1 MLRKIDVIKH
11 GEKVLQGNEA
21 CAEAAIH
28 AGCRFFAGYPIT
40 PSTEIIEYL
49 SEALLLQEEGSF
61 LQAEDEISA
70 MCAVIGARWG
80 GKKSMTA
87 TSGPGF
93 TLKQEALGY
102 AVETETPVVVVNV
115 QRGGPATG
123 QPTFSSQQD
132 IYQAKYG
139 SHGDYEM
146 ICLAPASVQEMYD
159 FTIKAFNLA
168 EQYRTPV
175 ILLADEIVGHMR
187 EKIQIPKQIE
197 VEDRTTMKHCDKPF
211 GRNEKNIPYAVNFFE
226 GHNVLVE
233 GQLHDEKGRRIGHI
247 PEQSGVFVENLI
259 DKIRKNQT
267 ELVDIDHEFLE
278 DAEIALIAYGTV
290 ARSAKR
296 AVKIAREKGIKAG
309 LIKINIVWPFPEE
322 ELKAMAGHIK
332 TILVPEMNM
341 GKYCLEIERC
351 LKQSTVISVPQ
362 LGGIIHQPTELLGI
376 IETETARNRTVPAGT
391 KERDHSLICAEKEM
405 KSEKGSKQ

>member
-1 MLRKIDVIKH
+1 MLKKINIKTK
-11 GEKVLQGNEA
+11 GERVLQGNEA

-49 SEALLLQEEGSF
+49 SEALLKEKDGSF

-70 MCAVIGARWG
+70 MCAIVGARWG
-80 GKKSMTA
+80 GKKSLTA

-139 SHGDYEM
+139 SHGDYE
-146 ICLAPASVQEMYD
+146 IVCLAPASVQEMYD
-159 FTIKAFNLA
+159 YTIKAFNLA
-168 EQYRTPV
+168 EKFRTPV

-187 EKIQIPKQIE
+187 EKITIPEFIE
-197 VEDRTTMKHCDKPF
+197 VEEMAPVAKCDEPF
-211 GRNEKNIPYAVNFFE
+211 SRNEKYIPAAVNFFE

-233 GQLHDEKGRRIGHI
+233 GQLHDERGRRIGHI
-247 PEQSGVFVENLI
+247 ADKSGEFVDNLVN
-259 DKIRKNQT
+259 KIRENRA
-267 ELVDIDHEFLE
+267 ELADIEHEFLD
-278 DAEIALIAYGTV
+278 DAEMVVIAYGTV

-296 AVKIAREKGIKAG
+296 AVKVARENGKKVG

-322 ELKAMAGHIK
+322 QIKNLVGNIK
-332 TILVPEMNM
+332 TVIVPEMNM
-341 GKYCLEIERC
+341 GKYCHEIERC
-351 LKQSTVISVPQ
+351 LKQSSVISVSK
-362 LGGIIHQPTELLGI
+362 LGGNIHQPTELVEVIMKEG
-376 IETETARNRTVPAGT
+376 TRN
-391 KERDHSLICAEKEM
+391 E
-405 KSEKGSKQ
+405 

>member
-1 MLRKIDVIKH
+1 MLQKIDVMNH

-49 SEALLLQEEGSF
+49 SEALMLQEDGSF

-70 MCAVIGARWG
+70 MCATIGARWG

-159 FTIKAFNLA
+159 FTVKAFNLA
-168 EQYRTPV
+168 EQFRTPV

-187 EKIQIPKQIE
+187 EKIRIPEQIAV
-197 VEDRTTMKHCDKPF
+197 VEHTPVKDCEKPF
-211 GRNEKNIPYAVNFFE
+211 SRNEKNIPCSVHFFQ
-226 GHNVLVE
+226 GHNLLVE
-233 GQLHDEKGRRIGHI
+233 GQLHDEKGRRIGHLADK
-247 PEQSGVFVENLI
+247 SGVFVENLI
-259 DKIRKNQT
+259 DKIRKNKAD
-267 ELVDIDHEFLE
+267 LVDMDHEFLE
-278 DAEIALIAYGTV
+278 DAEVAVIAYGTV

-296 AVKIAREKGIKAG
+296 AVRIAREKGIKVG

-322 ELKAMAGHIK
+322 QLRELAANMRTVI
-332 TILVPEMNM
+332 VPEMNM
-341 GKYCLEIERC
+341 GKYCLEIQRC
-351 LKQSTVISVPQ
+351 LKQSNVISVPK
-362 LGGIIHQPTELLGI
+362 LGGIIHQPTELLHI
-376 IETETARNRTVPAGT
+376 IENETG
-391 KERDHSLICAEKEM
+391 ER
-405 KSEKGSKQ
+405 GR

>member
-1 MLRKIDVIKH
+1 MLKKIDVKAH

-49 SEALLLQEEGSF
+49 SEALFRQADGSF
-61 LQAEDEISA
+61 FQAEDEISA

-93 TLKQEALGY
+93 TLKQEAFGY
-102 AVETETPVVVVNV
+102 AVETETPVVVVDV

-139 SHGDYEM
+139 SHGDYEI

-159 FTIKAFNLA
+159 DTIKAFNLA
-168 EQYRTPV
+168 EKFRTPV

-187 EKIQIPKQIE
+187 EKITIPEQIE
-197 VEDRTTMKHCDKPF
+197 VEVAEHLEHCDAPF
-211 GRNEKNIPYAVNFFE
+211 QRNEKYIPRAVNFFE

-247 PEQSGVFVENLI
+247 ADQSGKFIENLVN
-259 DKIRKNQT
+259 KIRTNQ
-267 ELVDIDHEFLE
+267 EEFVDLEHEYLD
-278 DAEIALIAYGTV
+278 DAEAVVIAYGTV

-296 AVKIAREKGIKAG
+296 AVRVAREKGWKVG
-309 LIKINIVWPFPEE
+309 LIKINIVWPFPERQIRD
-322 ELKAMAGHIK
+322 LAGKMK
-332 TILVPEMNM
+332 TAIVPEMNM
-341 GKYCLEIERC
+341 GKYCFEIERC
-351 LKQSTVISVPQ
+351 LKQSKVVSAPK
-362 LGGIIHQPTELLGI
+362 LGGNIHHPRELLEVI
-376 IETETARNRTVPAGT
+376 MREVARN
-391 KERDHSLICAEKEM
+391 E
-405 KSEKGSKQ
+405 

>member
-1 MLRKIDVIKH
+1 MLKKIAVKTS

-49 SEALLLQEEGSF
+49 SEALLREEDGSF

-70 MCAVIGARWG
+70 MCAIVGARWG

-93 TLKQEALGY
+93 TLKQEALGF
-102 AVETETPVVVVNV
+102 AIETETPAVVVNV

-139 SHGDYEM
+139 SHGDYE
-146 ICLAPASVQEMYD
+146 IVCIAPASVQEMYD
-159 FTIKAFNLA
+159 YTVKAFNMA
-168 EQYRTPV
+168 EKFRTPV
-175 ILLADEIVGHMR
+175 IILADEIVGHMR
-187 EKIQIPKQIE
+187 EKITIPEFIE
-197 VEDRTTMKHCDKPF
+197 VEVMAPVEKCEEPF
-211 GRNEKNIPYAVNFFE
+211 SRNEKYIPAAVNFFE

-247 PEQSGVFVENLI
+247 ADKSREFVEDLVS
-259 DKIRKNQT
+259 KIRVNQD
-267 ELVDIDHEFLE
+267 EFVDVEHEFLE
-278 DAEIALIAYGTV
+278 NAELAVIAYGTV

-296 AVKIAREKGIKAG
+296 AVKIARENGRKVG
-309 LIKINIVWPFPEE
+309 LIKINIVWPFPEDE
-322 ELKAMAGHIK
+322 IKKLVGNIK
-332 TILVPEMNM
+332 TVLVPEMNM

-351 LKQSTVISVPQ
+351 LKQSNVISIPK
-362 LGGIIHQPTELLGI
+362 LGGNIHQPTELLEVI
-376 IETETARNRTVPAGT
+376 M
-391 KERDHSLICAEKEM
+391 KEGAQNE
-405 KSEKGSKQ
+405 

>member
-1 MLRKIDVIKH
+1 MLSKIDVKAN
-11 GEKVLQGNEA
+11 GVKVLQGNEA

-49 SEALLLQEEGSF
+49 SDALLKQEDGSF

-102 AVETETPVVVVNV
+102 AIETETPVVVVNV

-139 SHGDYEM
+139 SHGDYEVVC
-146 ICLAPASVQEMYD
+146 IAPSSVQEMYD
-159 FTIKAFNLA
+159 YTVKAFNLA
-168 EQYRTPV
+168 EKFRTPV
-175 ILLADEIVGHMR
+175 LILADEIVGHMR
-187 EKIQIPKQIE
+187 EKIVIPNQIE
-197 VEDRTTMKHCDKPF
+197 VEMMEPVEKCDTPF

-233 GQLHDEKGRRIGHI
+233 GQLHDERGRRIGHI
-247 PEQSGVFVENLI
+247 ADKSGKFVENLVS
-259 DKIRKNQT
+259 KIRMNQA
-267 ELVDIDHEFLE
+267 ELVDLECQWLE
-278 DAEIALIAYGTV
+278 DAEAVVIAYGTV

-296 AVKIAREKGIKAG
+296 AVKIARDKGRKVG

-322 ELKAMAGHIK
+322 QIK
-332 TILVPEMNM
+332 KLVSDIKSVIVPEMNM
-341 GKYCLEIERC
+341 GKYYHEIERC
-351 LKQSTVISVPQ
+351 LKQSNVVSVPK
-362 LGGIIHQPTELLGI
+362 LGGNIHQPSELVEVILR
-376 IETETARNRTVPAGT
+376 EVAHNE
-391 KERDHSLICAEKEM
+391 
-405 KSEKGSKQ
+405 

>member
-1 MLRKIDVIKH
+1 MLKKIDVKAH

-49 SEALLLQEEGSF
+49 SEALLKQEEGSF

-93 TLKQEALGY
+93 TLKQEAFGY
-102 AVETETPVVVVNV
+102 AVETETPVVVVDV

-139 SHGDYEM
+139 SHGDYEI

-159 FTIKAFNLA
+159 DTIKAFNLA
-168 EQYRTPV
+168 EKFRTPV

-187 EKIQIPKQIE
+187 EKITIPEQIE
-197 VEDRTTMKHCDKPF
+197 VEVAEHAELYDAPF
-211 GRNEKNIPYAVNFFE
+211 QRNEKYIPRAVNFFE

-247 PEQSGVFVENLI
+247 ADQSGKFVENLI
-259 DKIRKNQT
+259 NKIRANQE
-267 ELVDIDHEFLE
+267 ELADLEHEYLD
-278 DAEIALIAYGTV
+278 DAEAVVIAYGTV
-290 ARSAKR
+290 SRSAKR
-296 AVKIAREKGIKAG
+296 AVRVAREKGWKIG
-309 LIKINIVWPFPEE
+309 LIKINIVWPFPERQIRD
-322 ELKAMAGHIK
+322 LARKMK
-332 TILVPEMNM
+332 TAIVPEMNM
-341 GKYCLEIERC
+341 GKYCLEVERC
-351 LKQSTVISVPQ
+351 LKQSKVVSVPK
-362 LGGIIHQPTELLGI
+362 LGGNIHQPRELLEVI
-376 IETETARNRTVPAGT
+376 MREVARN
-391 KERDHSLICAEKEM
+391 E
-405 KSEKGSKQ
+405 

>member
-1 MLRKIDVIKH
+1 MLKKINIKTK
-11 GEKVLQGNEA
+11 GERVLQGNEA

-49 SEALLLQEEGSF
+49 SGALLKEEEGSF

-70 MCAVIGARWG
+70 MCAIIGARWG

-139 SHGDYEM
+139 SHGDYEIVCM
-146 ICLAPASVQEMYD
+146 APASVQEMYD

-168 EQYRTPV
+168 EKFRTPV

-187 EKIQIPKQIE
+187 EKITIPEFIE
-197 VEDRTTMKHCDKPF
+197 VEEMEPVAKCDEPF
-211 GRNEKNIPYAVNFFE
+211 SRNEKYIPAAVNFFE

-233 GQLHDEKGRRIGHI
+233 GQLHDERGRRIGHI
-247 PEQSGVFVENLI
+247 ADKSGEFVGNLVS
-259 DKIRKNQT
+259 KIRENQT
-267 ELVDIDHEFLE
+267 ELVDIEKEFLE
-278 DAEIALIAYGTV
+278 DAAMVVIAYGTV

-296 AVKIAREKGIKAG
+296 AVKIARKNGKKVG

-322 ELKAMAGHIK
+322 QIKKLVGNIK
-332 TILVPEMNM
+332 TVIVPEMNM
-341 GKYCLEIERC
+341 GKYCHEIERC
-351 LKQSTVISVPQ
+351 LKQSNVISVPK
-362 LGGIIHQPTELLGI
+362 LGGNIHQPTELLEVI
-376 IETETARNRTVPAGT
+376 MKEGT
-391 KERDHSLICAEKEM
+391 TNE
-405 KSEKGSKQ
+405 